1 MRRAKEQTIRKARS
15 PCRRVRMA
23 ASVLPS
29 AKSGARRTRVKDLTP
44 PSRRARETKRELE
57 RAKRPYCSV
66 PQSRIIHG
74 VRTARNRALAKK
86 FPVCQ
91 S

>member
-1 MRRAKEQTIRKARS
+1 MIRAKPQTSIKARS
-15 PCRRVRMA
+15 PWIRVRIA
-23 ASVLPS
+23 SSVLPF
-29 AKSGARRTRVKDLTP
+29 ARSGARRTRVKDLTP
-44 PSRRARETKRELE
+44 PSSNARETKSELE
-57 RAKRPYCSV
+57 RAKRPYCST
-66 PQSRIIHG
+66 PQSLIIHG